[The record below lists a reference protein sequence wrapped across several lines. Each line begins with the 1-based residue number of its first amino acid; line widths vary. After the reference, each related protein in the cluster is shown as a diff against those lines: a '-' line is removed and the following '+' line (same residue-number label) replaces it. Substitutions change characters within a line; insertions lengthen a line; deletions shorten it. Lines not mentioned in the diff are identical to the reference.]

1 MGYYGE
7 LAETSPTTLLNSLIL
22 PTLGILSWNG
32 RQNDDTVLL
41 NKSVLKPTYNGC
53 VSTAL
58 FFTLVFLVYVPRS
71 PGKGNGYPL

>member
-1 MGYYGE
+1 MGYCGE
-7 LAETSPTTLLNSLIL
+7 PAETSPTTLLNSLIL
-22 PTLGILSWNG
+22 PTLVILSWNG

>member
-1 MGYYGE
+1 MGYCGE
-7 LAETSPTTLLNSLIL
+7 PAETSPTTLLNSLIL
-22 PTLGILSWNG
+22 PTLVILSWNG

-41 NKSVLKPTYNGC
+41 HKSVLKPTYNGC

>member
-1 MGYYGE
+1 MGYCGE
-7 LAETSPTTLLNSLIL
+7 PAETSPTTLLNSLIL